1 MAMIVV
7 AVVNVVAAAAMS
19 AGNAPVEA
27 ARPAAGCHD
36 IGTPPGLQAHQDRGL
51 PHGSVQHAD
60 DNTKKFQEVWEYVMW
75 MKWEQG
81 CAKKDIAWL
90 RAENYLLKEALANCE
105 KKMHDVET
113 RSQAMDEFAEM
124 ARSKLHDLT
133 SEVDALTRIYSNCTN
148 ATVDQRTDMRLLRL
162 EGTLSRMHAA
172 FSWHGGR
179 GRGRGQCRGRGR
191 GIAGGQ

>member
-1 MAMIVV
+1 MIVV

-90 RAENYLLKEALANCE
+90 RAENYLLKEAQC
-105 KKMHDVET
+105 M
-113 RSQAMDEFAEM
+113 
-124 ARSKLHDLT
+124 
-133 SEVDALTRIYSNCTN
+133 
-148 ATVDQRTDMRLLRL
+148 LLRMNPMFPML
-162 EGTLSRMHAA
+162 QPLWFARFAKETWFATMQPKH
-172 FSWHGGR
+172 
-179 GRGRGQCRGRGR
+179 
-191 GIAGGQ
+191 